1 MIYHRKYQDND
12 DEKKRKK
19 KEKKEW
25 KIIKVMIEASTGVKI
40 IRFI

>member
-25 KIIKVMIEASTGVKI
+25 KIIKVMIEVMLVQE
-40 IRFI
+40 